1 MGRRDHGAERREVGL
16 GMPVQHRVRAH
27 RDDILDPGG
36 LEVGKDFGR
45 GEAGIEPDAE
55 PGLGKRA
62 PEFRQQP
69 MQQADRARRPRGV
82 AGAEDRGDEVLPRL
96 VVKGQGAHERQIAPV
111 IVEAIEEGQLLGA
124 VGLVLGGIQIDRDQ
138 PDAASAAAMPG
149 NHRVGER
156 VAHGEQ
162 HPRGRGVLEARDR
175 RLRGQAAAVNR
186 IAPQQQFVDRILGEP
201 VAVIAIG
208 MAARDREDA
217 LGDQIPDAVR
227 HAPRI
232 ARIGDGRREG
242 RQQTEVSVGR
252 LQQDRP
258 AVRTR
263 VRLIKGRRSAG
274 DRPGPKTEQSVLSS
288 SSFNAIASVWGRAV

>member
-1 MGRRDHGAERREVGL
+1 MRKELGGRKTR
-16 GMPVQHRVRAH
+16 
-27 RDDILDPGG
+27 
-36 LEVGKDFGR
+36 
-45 GEAGIEPDAE
+45 IEPDAE
-55 PGLGKRA
+55 PGARKRA

-69 MQQADRARRPRGV
+69 MEQAHRAGRAGGV
-82 AGAEDRGDEVLPRL
+82 ARAEDRGDEVLPGL
-96 VVKGQGAHERQIAPV
+96 VVKGQGADERQIAPM

-138 PDAASAAAMPG
+138 PDAAAAAAMPG

-162 HPRGRGVLEARDR
+162 HPRGRRVLEARDR
-175 RLRGQAAAVNR
+175 RLRGQAAPVNR
-186 IAPQQQFVDRILGEP
+186 VAPQQQFVDRILGEP
-201 VAVIAIG
+201 IAVIAIG
-208 MAARDREDA
+208 MAARDREDP

-227 HAPRI
+227 DAFRI

-242 RQQTEVSVGR
+242 RQQAEVSVRR

-263 VRLIKGRRSAG
+263 VRLIKGCDHGPIGQVRKQNSLCYRRLVQRNRLRWGTRGLVNSVVPP
-274 DRPGPKTEQSVLSS
+274 RRRLCFSETRSLMNYPG
-288 SSFNAIASVWGRAV
+288 